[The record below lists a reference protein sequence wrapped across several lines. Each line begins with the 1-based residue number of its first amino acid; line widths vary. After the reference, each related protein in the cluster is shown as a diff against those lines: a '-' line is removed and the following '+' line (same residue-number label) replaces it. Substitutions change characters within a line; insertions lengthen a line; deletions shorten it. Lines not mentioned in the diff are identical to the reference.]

1 MYMSRLREELP
12 AEDQPVTGEG
22 TAHAPAAL
30 RAVPEKKDV
39 EKALTVILRVNYR
52 KVCL

>member
-30 RAVPEKKDV
+30 RAAPEKKDL
-39 EKALTVILRVNYR
+39 KKLFQ
-52 KVCL
+52 